1 MARKIPAKKHRGVKD
16 PLKQRAK
23 RLAEL
28 DSCTNAPPK
37 NVDEQA
43 IPKSLEHVIKLKEA
57 AKNSSGIVKRKRKKK
72 KNALICVGQQHPRS
86 NLHPKAKP
94 EKVVPVFQQKPGESG
109 RRFLNRVTRDT
120 EAFIKETAFEAKYG
134 VQIDRDPTTGQI
146 QGLTKC
152 KRKKDDA
159 EILQLKHQNIKR
171 KKTPKDSATLTYNEK
186 RKLKLRLKK
195 EKKLQDNDNEFDKF
209 QDKVAFGEVAHEP
222 PRLTIKMKKANEE
235 RKPKELLLNSLLQK
249 ETKISSPLVIDR
261 TAKRKKL
268 PATERNMLERQ
279 QSEAIAAYR
288 RLKSQ
293 RSAN

>member
-1 MARKIPAKKHRGVKD
+1 
-16 PLKQRAK
+16 
-23 RLAEL
+23 
-28 DSCTNAPPK
+28 
-37 NVDEQA
+37 
-43 IPKSLEHVIKLKEA
+43 
-57 AKNSSGIVKRKRKKK
+57 VKRKRKK
-72 KNALICVGQQHPRS
+72 KNALICVGQQHPGS

-120 EAFIKETAFEAKYG
+120 EAFIKETAFETKYG
-134 VQIDRDPTTGQI
+134 VQINRDPTTGQI

-152 KRKKDDA
+152 KREEDV
-159 EILQLKHQNIKR
+159 EMLRFKHQNIKK

-195 EKKLQDNDNEFDKF
+195 ERKLEDNDNEFERF

-222 PRLTIKMKKANEE
+222 PRLTIKMKKTNEE

-249 ETKISSPLVIDR
+249 ETKVSSPLIIDR
-261 TAKRKKL
+261 TTKRKKL
-268 PATERNMLERQ
+268 PVTERKILEKQ